1 MDMDDRVAAA
11 VSHWG
16 PRFTTNGV
24 TVADFER
31 VTAGV
36 ERWEDWCAAWVAV
49 AEPLEQLGREALREG
64 RLRSA
69 GAHLAQAAVYYHF
82 AKYLFVDDLDQ
93 MRAAHERAVACLT
106 DALPHLDPPGRRI
119 EIPFDGARMVGVL
132 RVPAG
137 PGPHPEAY
145 AEPRHM
151 KAHPQAGAPDG
162 GDLNK
167 HPCVVLVPG
176 LDSAKE
182 EFRSTEALFL
192 ERGLAT
198 FSVDGPGQG
207 EAEYDLP
214 IRGDWEVPG
223 AAILDRL
230 LQETD
235 LDAGRVGVWGVSLG
249 GYYAP
254 RWAAGDDRVRACVAL
269 AGPYDFGDCWDQLPA
284 LTRAAFRVRSRSASD
299 EEAKARAHE
308 LSLAGRTAAIK
319 APLLVVTGK
328 LDRLIP
334 WEHAQRLADEAGG
347 PADLLLLE
355 NGNHGCMNV
364 WPFHRYRTADWM
376 ASALSARVVQ
386 TIAAPRR
393 GTAT

>member
-1 MDMDDRVAAA
+1 MDERVAAA

-31 VTAGV
+31 VTAGID
-36 ERWEDWCAAWVAV
+36 RWEDWCAAWVA
-49 AEPLEQLGREALREG
+49 AARPHEELGREALREG
-64 RLRSA
+64 RARSA

-82 AKYLFVDDLDQ
+82 AKYLFVDDMDQ
-93 MRAAHERAVACLT
+93 LRAAHERAVACLT

-119 EIPFDGARMVGVL
+119 EIPFEGARLAGVL

-137 PGPHPEAY
+137 RGPHPV
-145 AEPRHM
+145 
-151 KAHPQAGAPDG
+151 
-162 GDLNK
+162 
-167 HPCVVLVPG
+167 VVLVPG

-182 EFRSTEALFL
+182 EFRTTEALFI

-207 EAEYDLP
+207 EAEYDLA

-230 LQETD
+230 LREED

-254 RWAAGDDRVRACVAL
+254 RWAAGDPRVRGCVAL
-269 AGPYDFGDCWDQLPA
+269 AGPYDFGDCWDMLPG
-284 LTRAAFRVRSRSASD
+284 LTRAAFKVRSRSRTD
-299 EEAKARAHE
+299 EEARRRAHE
-308 LSLAGRTAAIK
+308 LSLAGRTASIK
-319 APLLVVTGK
+319 APLLVVTGRR
-328 LDRLIP
+328 DRLIP
-334 WEHAQRLADEAGG
+334 WKHAERLADEAAAAG
-347 PADLLLLE
+347 AAARLLLLE
-355 NGNHGCMNV
+355 DGNHGCMNV
-364 WPFHRYRTADWM
+364 WPFHRYRTADWL
-376 ASALSARVVQ
+376 AGVLG
-386 TIAAPRR
+386 AAGSGRTNREVDTDPS
-393 GTAT
+393 